1 MGPVTMAF
9 ITRCC
14 TSALPSRRLL
24 VWLLTCC
31 LGLVGVAR
39 AENAEL
45 AALRVER
52 ADDGLFL
59 TARVDFR
66 LSPVVEDALHKG
78 IAVHFV
84 AEAEVMRER
93 WYWYDQKAASAH
105 RYMRVAYQPLTR
117 RWRLITSSE
126 PLVNA
131 GQCGLR
137 GGDAAGQLQL
147 LTGEGQRLL
156 DLGQHARRIIAGQRV
171 VHRGQRFLLAL
182 RLGLPGLDQCE
193 ARLERLLMFLGIG
206 LQRLQVDPGLC
217 PVRDAARNVGAQIL
231 GGLVLVGAKTDR
243 YHQRQHGNR
252 QRRRKREAAFF
263 GRRRLQGSGERVLRI
278 ILRHSFSSR

>member
-117 RWRLITSSE
+117 RWRLHVSAT
-126 PLVNA
+126 PFANA
-131 GQCGLR
+131 GLGM
-137 GGDAAGQLQL
+137 A
-147 LTGEGQRLL
+147 
-156 DLGQHARRIIAGQRV
+156 LGQSFDDSAEA
-171 VHRGQRFLLAL
+171 LA
-182 RLGLPGLDQCE
+182 
-193 ARLERLLMFLGIG
+193 M
-206 LQRLQVDPGLC
+206 LQRLSRWPIAQVSELEPQ
-217 PVRDAARNVGAQIL
+217 ARYQVQLRFKVDLSQMPRPLQISAL
-231 GGLVLVGAKTDR
+231 GPRSGWNLLLTRTQTLPPQVLAP
-243 YHQRQHGNR
+243 
-252 QRRRKREAAFF
+252 
-263 GRRRLQGSGERVLRI
+263 
-278 ILRHSFSSR
+278 

>member
-1 MGPVTMAF
+1 MGPVTMAV

-117 RWRLITSSE
+117 RWRLNTSSE

-131 GQCGLR
+131 GLGVSLAQNYDSLEEVIAAVQRIGRWKIAEPAELSGSGRHMLR
-137 GGDAAGQLQL
+137 FRFRLDGSQLPRTLQL
-147 LTGEGQRLL
+147 GSVGQP
-156 DLGQHARRIIAGQRV
+156 DWVVSVERRIDLTQE
-171 VHRGQRFLLAL
+171 
-182 RLGLPGLDQCE
+182 LG
-193 ARLERLLMFLGIG
+193 R
-206 LQRLQVDPGLC
+206 
-217 PVRDAARNVGAQIL
+217 
-231 GGLVLVGAKTDR
+231 
-243 YHQRQHGNR
+243 
-252 QRRRKREAAFF
+252 
-263 GRRRLQGSGERVLRI
+263 
-278 ILRHSFSSR
+278 

>member
-117 RWRLITSSE
+117 RWRLNMATE
-126 PLVNA
+126 PL
-131 GQCGLR
+131 QRTGL
-137 GGDAAGQLQL
+137 GVV
-147 LTGEGQRLL
+147 
-156 DLGQHARRIIAGQRV
+156 LGQNFDALDEALVALQRV
-171 VHRGQRFLLAL
+171 ARWKIAEPGAVTLGSPYSVRLAFRLDTSQLARPFQIGALGSDGWNLAMDHRARVVV
-182 RLGLPGLDQCE
+182 E
-193 ARLERLLMFLGIG
+193 A
-206 LQRLQVDPGLC
+206 P
-217 PVRDAARNVGAQIL
+217 P
-231 GGLVLVGAKTDR
+231 
-243 YHQRQHGNR
+243 
-252 QRRRKREAAFF
+252 
-263 GRRRLQGSGERVLRI
+263 
-278 ILRHSFSSR
+278 